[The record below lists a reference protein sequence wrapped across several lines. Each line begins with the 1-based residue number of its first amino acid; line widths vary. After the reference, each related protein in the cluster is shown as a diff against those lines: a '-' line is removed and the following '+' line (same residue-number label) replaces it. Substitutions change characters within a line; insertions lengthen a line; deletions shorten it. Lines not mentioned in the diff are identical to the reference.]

1 MATDVFFAVLR
12 ELGVLFEAP
21 GARANNDQQD
31 QQDEQ
36 EQEALAQGLDHAFYA
51 HTPLWDHEN
60 PYYAYPFA
68 QPGLPKVFET
78 LPPGT
83 DVAGVLAK
91 TRLVVFLG
99 AADTPAFRRCLK
111 QPDTF
116 LLILEPDARRLA
128 RFAASVPAARL
139 ARRALILLGDP
150 DAFRPPVS
158 QLLPPDLF
166 ALGYPVFLG
175 LPEFAGTEQ
184 AARLVELVE
193 VLFYRHRVY
202 ALSGQDNVHSLP
214 IRPLTRGLFFD
225 QQQHAYVNAVEC
237 LLWPDIQHLRRAF
250 RGETAVLVAA
260 GPDLAERMD
269 YLRSVRER
277 AVVIAVNN
285 ALKPMVA
292 AGVLPHFVVAND
304 TSVHT
309 GRSWEGLGRL
319 PDVSLVGHC
328 LTDLGGPVFG
338 RKYLFGTYMPELFGK
353 RQDLRLHGSVVTAA
367 FSLARLMG
375 CARCVFVGAQLCSP
389 DPWKLGYS
397 RGSIHE
403 PRHEPRPGSHD
414 EPGRARALTGAW
426 PQLVP
431 VTAQGG
437 QTRYTT
443 LNFLDAAHW
452 LRDEIRISGIPCV
465 NTTPE
470 SIITGPGVECVPDF
484 PVPQTGRLD
493 RCLADAAALRL
504 RDVPREPVRAYL
516 HRDLELWRSVSAAVE
531 GILARQGP
539 EFLSAAAQALEQFDQ
554 GSVTYLVQRFEA
566 FDNQRFH
573 AAVFGPGPVTDM
585 GTGTEAGTEA
595 EKLWG
600 LRYYLE
606 HVGRMARHFAALL
619 AAQQKRL
626 G

>member
-1 MATDVFFAVLR
+1 METDVLFAVLR

-21 GARANNDQQD
+21 GASAIKQEQD
-31 QQDEQ
+31 QQDGQ
-36 EQEALAQGLDHAFYA
+36 EQKALAQGLDHAFCA
-51 HTPLWDHEN
+51 HTPLWAYEN

-68 QPGLPKVFET
+68 EQGLGRVFEL
-78 LPPGT
+78 LPPDTGV
-83 DVAGVLAK
+83 DEVLAK

-99 AADTPAFRRCLK
+99 AADTPAFRRCLEK
-111 QPDTF
+111 PDTF

-150 DAFRPPVS
+150 DALRPPVS

-166 ALGYPVFLG
+166 ALGFPVFLG

-193 VLFYRHRVY
+193 ILFYRHRVY
-202 ALSGQDNVHSLP
+202 ALSGQANVHSLP

-225 QQQHAYVNAVEC
+225 QQQHAYVNALEC
-237 LLWPDIQHLRRAF
+237 LRWPDIQSLRRAF

-292 AGVLPHFVVAND
+292 AGVRPHFVVAND

-319 PDVSLVGHC
+319 PEVSLVGHC

-338 RKYLFGTYMPELFGK
+338 RKYIFGTYMPELFGK

-375 CARCVFVGAQLCSP
+375 CTRCVFVGAQLCSP
-389 DPWKLGYS
+389 DPWRLGYA

-403 PRHEPRPGSHD
+403 PRP
-414 EPGRARALTGAW
+414 EPGHETQDEQGPARPLTNAW

-431 VTAQGG
+431 VGAQDG
-437 QTRYTT
+437 QTLFTT

-465 NTTPE
+465 NITPE
-470 SIITGPGVECVPDF
+470 SIINGPGVECVPDF
-484 PVPQTGRLD
+484 AVVQTGRLE
-493 RCLADAAALRL
+493 RCLADAAALRPS
-504 RDVPREPVRAYL
+504 DIPREPVRAYL
-516 HRDLELWRSVSAAVE
+516 RRDLELWRSVSAAVE

-573 AAVFGPGPVTDM
+573 AAVFGPGP
-585 GTGTEAGTEA
+585 EA

-606 HVGRMARHFAALL
+606 HVLRMARHFAALL
-619 AAQQKRL
+619 AEQLERL

>member
-1 MATDVFFAVLR
+1 MTPEVLFSVLR

-21 GARANNDQQD
+21 GASNITDQQEP
-31 QQDEQ
+31 Q
-36 EQEALAQGLDHAFYA
+36 AQAVDHVPHA
-51 HTPLWDHEN
+51 HTPLWAYEH
-60 PYYAYPFA
+60 PYYEYPFA
-68 QPGLPKVFET
+68 EQGQDRVFEL
-78 LPPGT
+78 LPPDLGL
-83 DVAGVLAK
+83 DEVLAK

-99 AADTPAFRRCLK
+99 AADTPTFRRCLEK
-111 QPDTF
+111 PDTF

-158 QLLPPDLF
+158 DLLPPALF
-166 ALGYPVFLG
+166 ALGFPVFLG
-175 LPEFAGTEQ
+175 LPEFAATEQ

-193 VLFYRHRVY
+193 ILFYRHRVY
-202 ALSGQDNVHSLP
+202 VLSGQANFHSLP

-237 LLWPDIQHLRRAF
+237 LRWPDIQHLRRAF

-260 GPDLAERMD
+260 GPDLAERLD

-292 AGVLPHFVVAND
+292 AGVRPHFVVAND

-328 LTDLGGPVFG
+328 LTDLGGQVFG
-338 RKYLFGTYMPELFGK
+338 RKYIFGTYMEELFGK
-353 RQDLRLHGSVVTAA
+353 RQDLRLHGSVITAA

-403 PRHEPRPGSHD
+403 SRDESRPEQGQEPVPARP
-414 EPGRARALTGAW
+414 LINAW

-437 QTRYTT
+437 QTLYTT

-465 NTTPE
+465 NITPE
-470 SIITGPGVECVPDF
+470 SIIAGPGVEYAPDY
-484 PVPQTGRLD
+484 PVQETGRLGQ
-493 RCLADAAALRL
+493 CLAGAAALRP
-504 RDVPREPVRAYL
+504 RDIPREPVRAYL
-516 HRDLELWRSVSAAVE
+516 QRDLGLWRSVSAAVE
-531 GILARQGP
+531 GILDRQGA
-539 EFLSAAAQALEQFDQ
+539 EFLAAASKTLEQFDQ

-573 AAVFGPGPVTDM
+573 AAVFGPGP
-585 GTGTEAGTEA
+585 EA

-606 HVGRMARHFAALL
+606 HVLRMARHFAGVL
-619 AAQQKRL
+619 AEQLERL